1 MFKVILFHLVR
12 LVLATLL
19 AIALAVPYVI
29 GIIHNNS
36 SNNLFHHIGKL
47 DMIYERYSDLME
59 FFWPIFLI
67 VIAIIWLLVVCL
79 KQIVGYRAWPVRG

>member
-1 MFKVILFHLVR
+1 MFKQILFR
-12 LVLATLL
+12 IIRIVLATLL
-19 AIALAVPYVI
+19 AIACAVPYAI
-29 GIIHNNS
+29 GIIHNNCS
-36 SNNLFHHIGKL
+36 DNLFHHIGKL